1 MSKVKDFFAN
11 LKKSTKITLVSCG
24 CFIAMT
30 ALILCFFIMFPITPS
45 EKVIASFGRESVLKK
60 DSTSPAGS
68 TVTTMN
74 GVEVSKGSSNKLST
88 VTTKRVTRR
97 NNFSM
102 DVTTGSGF
110 FSGGNILTG
119 NYDPYYTWTPTAT
132 TPNTGYSGYE
142 GGNGNG
148 NGGTGTGYEGG
159 TGTGYEGGTGTGYE
173 GGTGTGYESGTG
185 TGTGGDT
192 GTGTGT
198 GGDTGTGTGTG
209 GDTGTGTG
217 TGGDTGTGTG
227 TGGDTG
233 TGTGTG
239 GDTGAG
245 TGGDTGA
252 GTGGDT
258 GAGTG
263 GDAGAGA
270 GGDAGAGGGTAE

>member
-60 DSTSPAGS
+60 DSTTPAGS

-119 NYDPYYTWTPTAT
+119 NCPVGSLISGSSLFLVIYSHFNLLRRSLFDPIAVIIKTRYIFRHIFFKYL
-132 TPNTGYSGYE
+132 
-142 GGNGNG
+142 
-148 NGGTGTGYEGG
+148 
-159 TGTGYEGGTGTGYE
+159 
-173 GGTGTGYESGTG
+173 
-185 TGTGGDT
+185 
-192 GTGTGT
+192 
-198 GGDTGTGTGTG
+198 
-209 GDTGTGTG
+209 
-217 TGGDTGTGTG
+217 
-227 TGGDTG
+227 
-233 TGTGTG
+233 
-239 GDTGAG
+239 AG
-245 TGGDTGA
+245 KSS
-252 GTGGDT
+252 
-258 GAGTG
+258 
-263 GDAGAGA
+263 
-270 GGDAGAGGGTAE
+270 